1 MNTYPEII
9 KTEIE
14 KIYTN
19 VLFYKKESKLKPQ
32 WEQFNKTQHNI
43 TVLNTIGTEMW
54 RHVLILSYDG
64 STIDVHPSIYGP
76 RIELP
81 LSLDL
86 NDPESIEKLCQMI
99 DECGGK
105 RRII

>member
-1 MNTYPEII
+1 MNCSEII

-19 VLFYKKESKLKPQ
+19 VLFYKIINKLKPQ
-32 WEQFNKTQHNI
+32 WEQFNKLEYHNI
-43 TVLNTIGTEMW
+43 TVLNTIGTKMW
-54 RHVLILSYDG
+54 RHVLILQYDG
-64 STIDVHPSIYGP
+64 SMIDVRPGIYGP

-105 RRII
+105 RRNI